1 MSKMNSYAL
10 LINNEYITPFVY
22 PSGGSYH
29 EERMTAGLLSNPTI
43 VKLDLSDI
51 PDTNKYEVYVGEDL
65 VGNLYYTTIEANVE
79 PNPTTVNFA
88 LSNNPTVVYIN
99 SDEDELFFNKMI
111 YDGEKFI
118 HTEEKYF

>member
-29 EERMTAGLLSNPTI
+29 EERMTAGLLSDPTI

-51 PDTNKYEVYVGEDL
+51 PDTNKYDVYVGEDL

-88 LSNNPTVVYIN
+88 LSNNPKVVYIN
-99 SDEDELFFNKMI
+99 CDEDELFFNKMI
-111 YDGEKFI
+111 YDGENFI
-118 HTEEKYF
+118 PTEEKYF

>member
-1 MSKMNSYAL
+1 MPKMNSYAL

-43 VKLDLSDI
+43 FKLDLSDI
-51 PDTNKYEVYVGEDL
+51 PDTNKYNVYVGEDL
-65 VGNLYYTTIEANVE
+65 VGSLYYTTIEANVD
-79 PNPTTVNFA
+79 PNPTKVNFA
-88 LSNNPTVVYIN
+88 LSNSPTVVYIN
-99 SDEDELFFNKMI
+99 SDEDELFFNKII
-111 YDGEKFI
+111 YDGENFT

>member
-22 PSGGSYH
+22 PYIGSYH

-51 PDTNKYEVYVGEDL
+51 PDTNKYNVYVGEDL
-65 VGNLYYTTIEANVE
+65 VGSLYYTTVEANVE
-79 PNPTTVNFA
+79 PNPTKVNFA

-99 SDEDELFFNKMI
+99 SDEDDLFFNKMI

-118 HTEEKYF
+118 HTEERYF

>member
-22 PSGGSYH
+22 PSIGSYH

-65 VGNLYYTTIEANVE
+65 VGSLYYTTIEANVE
-79 PNPTTVNFA
+79 PNPTKVNFA

-118 HTEEKYF
+118 HTEERYF